1 MDINKGKAEKSDFV
15 GHRRRLK
22 KRFLSHGLDGL
33 HDYEALE
40 LLLSF
45 AVPRRDVKPVAKELL
60 RKFTTLKKVI
70 DAPSERLQEVSGV
83 GEHCAVLLKL
93 CRELLILYL
102 EAPDLER
109 QSVTSP
115 SQIANLCRARLE
127 GLSKEQFLVLFLDNR
142 HRLIQSEVIHRGTV
156 DMSVVYPREVLSQAL
171 KYQAAAIL
179 VAHNHPGGSLTP
191 STEDVRVTVELKNA
205 AAVLGI
211 RLLDHLIVAESK
223 VVSLKELNE
232 L

>member
-1 MDINKGKAEKSDFV
+1 
-15 GHRRRLK
+15 
-22 KRFLSHGLDGL
+22 
-33 HDYEALE
+33 
-40 LLLSF
+40 
-45 AVPRRDVKPVAKELL
+45 VAKDLL
-60 RKFTTLKKVI
+60 RNFKTIKKVI
-70 DAPSERLQEVSGV
+70 DAPLERLQEISGV
-83 GEHCAVLLKL
+83 GLHTALLLKL

-102 EAPDLER
+102 EAPDPER

-142 HRLIQSEVIHRGTV
+142 HRLIQSEVMHRGTV

-179 VAHNHPGGSLTP
+179 VAHNHPGGSLNP
-191 STEDVRVTVELKNA
+191 SAEDIKITIELKNA
-205 AAVLGI
+205 AEVLGI
-211 RLLDHLIVAESK
+211 RFLDHLIVAESK